1 QELEVLAAVGGAE
14 SAGVEHVHGV
24 ARHRVGEDVR
34 VVPSALPEAVVGIH
48 ARPGV
53 ATILGAEDTALLGLD
68 GRVHAV
74 GGSARGRRGDATE
87 RPPGLAGA
95 LDLLP
100 GEPTVRRAVQARA
113 GAAAGEAPRLAP
125 PLPEGCKQLVR
136 ILRIEHHVDA
146 TAVAVAEQHALPGL
160 AAV

>member
-1 QELEVLAAVGGAE
+1 
-14 SAGVEHVHGV
+14 GV

-74 GGSARGRRGDATE
+74 GVSARDRHADASE
-87 RPPGLAGA
+87 RTLGHAVA
-95 LDLLP
+95 LDRRP
-100 GEPTVRRAVQARA
+100 GEATVGRAVQARA

-125 PLPEGCKQLVR
+125 HLPEGCEQLVR

-160 AAV
+160 AAVGGTEDAALVARAE